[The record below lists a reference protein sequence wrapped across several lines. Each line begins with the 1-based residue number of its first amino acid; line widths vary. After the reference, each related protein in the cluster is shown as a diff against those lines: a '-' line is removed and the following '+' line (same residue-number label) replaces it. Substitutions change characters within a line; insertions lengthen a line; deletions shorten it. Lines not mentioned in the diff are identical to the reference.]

1 MKILAFCFFFFLL
14 AFSCN
19 AFGGQ
24 VCEIELVDGGVI
36 LGEIIS
42 HNNGTYVVRSN
53 SLGTLRVK
61 ESEIR
66 VMRFESHGS
75 NGTEKKKI
83 VGGLRKGV
91 SPEIESLQK
100 SMMDDKEVMGHVMSL
115 QKDPK
120 MQELL
125 KDPAFMKAINSG
137 DISTL
142 MANPKFIELLNN
154 PEIRKIQKKVLK
166 P

>member
-1 MKILAFCFFFFLL
+1 MKILSYCFFLFLL
-14 AFSCN
+14 SFSCN
-19 AFGGQ
+19 AFGKQ

-36 LGEIIS
+36 LGEIVS
-42 HNNGTYVVRSN
+42 HNNETYVLRSK
-53 SLGTLRVK
+53 SLGTLNVK

-66 VMRFESHGS
+66 VIRFESQS
-75 NGTEKKKI
+75 SDGTEKAKI
-83 VGGLRKGV
+83 VDGPREGV
-91 SPEIESLQK
+91 SPDVESLKK
-100 SMMDDKEVMGHVMSL
+100 SMMDDKEVMGQIMSL

-125 KDPAFMKAINSG
+125 KDPEFMKAINSG

-154 PEIRKIQKKVLK
+154 PEIREIQKKVME

>member
-14 AFSCN
+14 TFSCN

-36 LGEIIS
+36 LGEIVS
-42 HNNGTYVVRSN
+42 HNSGTYVVRSN

-75 NGTEKKKI
+75 NGTKKKKI
-83 VGGLRKGV
+83 VGDLREDV

-142 MANPKFIELLNN
+142 MTNPKFIELLNN
-154 PEIRKIQKKVLK
+154 PEIKEIQKKVLR